1 MPKLRSCGGR
11 DANLEGRG
19 DRASGL
25 AARSSARRY
34 SSPRPNQGDS
44 VNKQDLVG
52 AVAKRLDVTRA
63 KAAEI
68 TELFFAPDGV
78 IASELKRGGKV
89 AISGFGNF
97 EVRKRAAREGRNPRT
112 GKLIN
117 IKASVIPAFRAGKA
131 LKESVNRKR

>member
-1 MPKLRSCGGR
+1 
-11 DANLEGRG
+11 
-19 DRASGL
+19 
-25 AARSSARRY
+25 
-34 SSPRPNQGDS
+34 

-97 EVRKRAAREGRNPRT
+97 EVRTRAAREGRNPRT

-131 LKESVNRKR
+131 LKESVNRKRV

>member
-1 MPKLRSCGGR
+1 
-11 DANLEGRG
+11 
-19 DRASGL
+19 
-25 AARSSARRY
+25 
-34 SSPRPNQGDS
+34 

-112 GKLIN
+112 GTLIN

-131 LKESVNRKR
+131 LKESVNRKRA

>member
-1 MPKLRSCGGR
+1 
-11 DANLEGRG
+11 
-19 DRASGL
+19 
-25 AARSSARRY
+25 
-34 SSPRPNQGDS
+34 

-97 EVRKRAAREGRNPRT
+97 EVRKRAAREGRDPRT
-112 GKLIN
+112 GKSIN

-131 LKESVNRKR
+131 LKESVNRKRV

>member
-1 MPKLRSCGGR
+1 
-11 DANLEGRG
+11 
-19 DRASGL
+19 
-25 AARSSARRY
+25 
-34 SSPRPNQGDS
+34 

-97 EVRKRAAREGRNPRT
+97 EVRKRAAREGRDPRT
-112 GKLIN
+112 GKLID

-131 LKESVNRKR
+131 LKESVNRKRV